1 MAIQEENGVTK
12 NDVNI
17 ILVYATNFHFQ
28 QPVLDFIREQ
38 EGNWLISHHSD
49 TENVLNVIASNKKDI
64 TYAIIEISART
75 TSAYRNFKRIID
87 GLDKTPRLAVA
98 ENVDLS
104 HFEKILS
111 FGINGF
117 INTKDTAI
125 SIALALSSIENQGF
139 PISPSIAKLLIP
151 NIKQKIIIENKEVSL
166 TPQQQRILTLI
177 YAGRSYT
184 QIASD
189 MGLSINT
196 VHTYSRSLFKR
207 LNVHSKTEAIHFAK
221 TAGLLS

>member
-1 MAIQEENGVTK
+1 MAIQEESGGTK
-12 NDVNI
+12 DNINI

-64 TYAIIEISART
+64 ACAIIEINART

-177 YAGRSYT
+177 YTGRSYT
-184 QIASD
+184 QISSE

-221 TAGLLS
+221 TAGLLL